1 MNASPPG
8 SDPVYKRL
16 YAFPEMVADLLRSL
30 FPDDALGADYDSL
43 RRLPAEYVGDDYRQ
57 RRGDS
62 VWQMRADAGV
72 AAEGGAGH
80 GRLYVLLMLEFQAR
94 NDRGMAVRILE
105 YTAMLYRAL
114 LREGAFEGGGAL
126 PPVLPVVLYNG
137 DAPWRSA
144 PEMRDLVAKTGPGL
158 APFQPSQ
165 RHVVLDERHVGA
177 DDAGLKELT
186 RAVVLLEQSRTA
198 ADLARVAESLTGWL
212 SAPSR
217 RELAAAFAD
226 WLWLLLRRLD
236 GAPAGVDEAG
246 SGEMSLEEVRMTLA
260 ERVAEW
266 PKPYIRQGRE
276 EGIGIGREEGI
287 GIGREEGIGIGREEG
302 IGIGREEGIAH
313 ERRLLRRLAA
323 ARFGVTTADRL
334 ADILAG
340 ESDPER
346 LAEYGEAIV
355 RCATGDE
362 LLAEAGVSK

>member
-1 MNASPPG
+1 MNAGPPG

-62 VWQMRADAGV
+62 VWQLRADAGV
-72 AAEGGAGH
+72 PADGGARH
-80 GRLYVLLMLEFQAR
+80 GGLYVLLMLEFQAR

-105 YTAMLYRAL
+105 YTAMLYREL
-114 LREGAFEGGGAL
+114 LREVAFEGGGEL

-144 PEMRDLVAKTGPGL
+144 SEMRDLVAKTGPAL

-212 SAPSR
+212 AAPSR

-236 GAPAGVDEAG
+236 GAPASVDEAG
-246 SGEMSLEEVRMTLA
+246 SGELSLEEVRMTLA

-287 GIGREEGIGIGREEG
+287 GIGREEGI
-302 IGIGREEGIAH
+302 AH
-313 ERRLLRRLAA
+313 ERQLLRRQAA
-323 ARFGVTTADRL
+323 ARFGAPTADRL
-334 ADILAG
+334 ADVLAD

-362 LLAEAGVSK
+362 LLAEVGVSK

>member
-105 YTAMLYRAL
+105 YTAMLYREL
-114 LREGAFEGGGAL
+114 LREGTFERGGAL

-144 PEMRDLVAKTGPGL
+144 PEMRDLVAKTGPAL

-212 SAPSR
+212 AAPSR

-236 GAPAGVDEAG
+236 GAPAVDEAG

-287 GIGREEGIGIGREEG
+287 
-302 IGIGREEGIAH
+302 AH
-313 ERRLLRRLAA
+313 ERQLLRRQAA
-323 ARFGVTTADRL
+323 ARFGVATADRL
-334 ADILAG
+334 ADVLAD